1 MPDSDRRSRPNVSA
15 TPGGYGPLD
24 YTGSPPASGAWREG
38 DPVGERLFVDIGGF
52 RTESGVELPSVTVAY
67 QTWGTLAPDGANAV
81 YVAHALTGDSHV
93 TGEAGPGHATAG
105 WWSGLVGPGRPIDT
119 DRWFV
124 VCANV
129 LGGCQG
135 TTGPSS
141 QAPDGQPWGSRFPT
155 VTVGDMV
162 DVEHR
167 FTEHLGIADW
177 ALMLGPSLGGM
188 RVLEWMVRYPERVR
202 SGLVLGSTA
211 AVTADQI
218 GTHNAQIEA
227 IRMDPRF
234 RGGDYYDAA
243 PGDGPHRGM
252 GLARRIAHLTY
263 RSETELDLRFG
274 RGGQTDEDPY
284 GFDAVSGR
292 GRFAVE
298 SYLDHHAEK
307 LARRFDANT
316 YIALTEAMTLFDL
329 GRGRGGVATALAG
342 IHAPLTVVGIDSDR
356 LFPLRLQAELAELT
370 PGSDELHVLR
380 SPYGHD
386 GFLVE
391 DDQVGEFIGHAL
403 TRIRS
408 GQQGRRRTA

>member
-1 MPDSDRRSRPNVSA
+1 MPNGA
-15 TPGGYGPLD
+15 ID
-24 YTGSPPASGAWREG
+24 YTGLPPASAAWRET
-38 DPVGERLFVDIGGF
+38 DPVGDRAFVSVGDMT
-52 RTESGVELPSVTVAY
+52 TESGVTIPDVTVAY
-67 QTWGTLAPDGANAV
+67 ETWGELAPDGRNAIFV
-81 YVAHALTGDSHV
+81 CHALTGDSHV
-93 TGEAGPGHATAG
+93 TGPAGDGHVTAG
-105 WWSGLVGPGRPIDT
+105 WWDGLVGPGRPIDT

-141 QAPDGQPWGSRFPT
+141 LAPDSRPWGSRFPV
-155 VTVGDMV
+155 VTVADMV
-162 DVEHR
+162 EVER
-167 FTEHLGIADW
+167 RLTDHLGVDQW
-177 ALMLGPSLGGM
+177 SLMLGPSLGGM
-188 RVLEWMVRYPERVR
+188 RVLEWMVAHPERVR

-218 GTHNAQIEA
+218 GTHAAQIEA
-227 IRMDPRF
+227 IRMDPNF
-234 RGGDYYDAA
+234 RGGDYYDA
-243 PGDGPHRGM
+243 PDGQGPHRGM

-274 RGGQTDEDPY
+274 RGPQGDEDPY
-284 GFDAVSGR
+284 AGIDEGWR

-298 SYLDHHAEK
+298 SYLDHHADK

-316 YIALTEAMTLFDL
+316 YIALTEAMSLFDL
-329 GRGRGGVATALAG
+329 GRGRGGVATALAQ
-342 IHAPLTVVGIDSDR
+342 ISAPLTVVGIDSDR

-370 PGSDELHVLR
+370 PGADELHILR

-391 DDQVGEFIGHAL
+391 DDQVGAFIEHAFS
-403 TRIRS
+403 RIGANHRPS
-408 GQQGRRRTA
+408 P

>member
-1 MPDSDRRSRPNVSA
+1 MPA
-15 TPGGYGPLD
+15 GPID
-24 YTGSPPASGAWREG
+24 YSGLPPASSAWREG
-38 DPVGERLFVDIGGF
+38 DPVGDRLFVGVGELA
-52 RTESGVELPSVTVAY
+52 TQSGITLPEVTVAY
-67 QTWGTLAPDGANAV
+67 ETWGELAPDGGNAV
-81 YVAHALTGDSHV
+81 FVCHALTGDSHV
-93 TGEAGPGHATAG
+93 TGSAGAGHTTGG
-105 WWSGLVGPGRPIDT
+105 WWDGLVGPARPIDT

-141 QAPDGQPWGSRFPT
+141 IAPDGRPWGSRFPT
-155 VTVGDMV
+155 VTVADMV
-162 DVEHR
+162 EVER
-167 FTEHLGIADW
+167 RLTDHLGIDQW
-177 ALMLGPSLGGM
+177 SLMLGPSLGGM
-188 RVLEWMVRYPERVR
+188 RVLEWLVAQPERVR

-218 GTHNAQIEA
+218 GTHTAQIEA
-227 IRMDPRF
+227 IRVDPNF
-234 RGGDYYDAA
+234 RGGDYYDA
-243 PGDGPHRGM
+243 PEGQGPHRGM

-274 RGGQTDEDPY
+274 RGPQGDENPY
-284 GFDAVSGR
+284 AVSDRRER

-298 SYLDHHAEK
+298 SYLDHHADK

-316 YIALTEAMTLFDL
+316 YIALTEAMSLFDL
-329 GRGRGGVATALAG
+329 GRGRGGVATALSR

-370 PGSDELHVLR
+370 PGADDLHILR

-391 DDQVGEFIGHAL
+391 DDQVGAFIQHAF
-403 TRIRS
+403 TRIGAHNRP
-408 GQQGRRRTA
+408 GG